1 MTLRPRRA
9 KVTTGKILPMKF
21 PYLYVE
27 ARAYPDTW
35 KVDAAGTVH
44 NDQPIS
50 FDSIVVQARNEDD
63 AYQLGAAC
71 LQSRQQDEDAQ
82 DQSGDITTRHSQQ
95 FFLNDYVVKL

>member
-1 MTLRPRRA
+1 MPRGRKSVIRPL
-9 KVTTGKILPMKF
+9 TS

-44 NDQPIS
+44 NDEPIS
-50 FDSIVVQARNEDD
+50 FDSIIVQARSEED
-63 AYQLGAAC
+63 AYQLGAAA
-71 LQSRQQDEDAQ
+71 LQMRQNQELLDTDR
-82 DQSGDITTRHSQQ
+82 DRSTLHSQQ